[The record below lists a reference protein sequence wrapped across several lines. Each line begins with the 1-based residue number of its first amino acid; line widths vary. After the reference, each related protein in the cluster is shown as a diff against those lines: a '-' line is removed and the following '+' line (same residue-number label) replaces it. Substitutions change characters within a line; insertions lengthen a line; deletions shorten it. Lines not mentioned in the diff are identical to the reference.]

1 MLWRKRIVRHVERC
15 AACQDQQQAM
25 VNPKALLGSASVLLP
40 APLWLR
46 QQTLAQASTVTGQGA
61 GTRSSAAATDR
72 GWWPPRA
79 PRRITPVRIA
89 VAASALIVAGVA
101 AALLILGPSA
111 VGVLVHGPSPE
122 TVPSRALPGAARTSP
137 SRRNQQHP
145 EACPRYRGQPR
156 RGRQSLDFAAA
167 GHSSPL
173 RHHAVPPRPLRPA
186 PRSRR
191 RLPRARRQS
200 SHRRLA
206 SRSGRPPR
214 RRPDTPRR
222 PPRTRSHMRQA
233 LPPAT
238 RTRSQWVQEQRC
250 WVGLWLPGRGARGA
264 GRGQAGLLE
273 DLARG
278 RSSSLLLQA

>member
-1 MLWRKRIVRHVERC
+1 MKSEG
-15 AACQDQQQAM
+15 
-25 VNPKALLGSASVLLP
+25 LLGSASVLLP

-79 PRRITPVRIA
+79 PRRIRPVRIA

-122 TVPSRALPGAARTSP
+122 TVPSRALPRSSANLPVSPKPAASRGLLPGFKASRAEDDSP
-137 SRRNQQHP
+137 STSRR
-145 EACPRYRGQPR
+145 R
-156 RGRQSLDFAAA
+156 

-186 PRSRR
+186 PRSQR

-214 RRPDTPRR
+214 PRLDTPRR

-238 RTRSQWVQEQRC
+238 RTRSR
-250 WVGLWLPGRGARGA
+250 VG
-264 GRGQAGLLE
+264 
-273 DLARG
+273 
-278 RSSSLLLQA
+278 